1 MKGIFRILK
10 LLGIVFFLLIIGLYA
25 FIQLTWDKKI
35 DAPYPEIKASK
46 DSAVIARGEYL
57 VYGPSHCAVC
67 HVPMDKV
74 FEVDAGL
81 KIPLSGGWEENV
93 PGFGSMRAPNLT
105 PDLETGIGELT
116 DSQLARSFRH
126 MVSSDGKII
135 FPFMEYQEM
144 SDQDLTAII
153 SFLRNQKPVN
163 HEVKPSE
170 YKFLAK
176 ALIAFGLFKPEG
188 PENIPPKSVQI
199 DSTIAYGKYLAHD
212 VANCRGCHIKMDN
225 KGNQINPDFAGGFI
239 YTPTK
244 LSEGYAFISPN
255 ITPHLTKSVLGKWT
269 QQEFIERFKK
279 GRVHETSPMPWGAFS
294 RMSETDMVALYKYLK
309 SLDPVD
315 FEVSKTVF
323 APGEKLPE

>member
-1 MKGIFRILK
+1 
-10 LLGIVFFLLIIGLYA
+10 
-25 FIQLTWDKKI
+25 
-35 DAPYPEIKASK
+35 
-46 DSAVIARGEYL
+46 
-57 VYGPSHCAVC
+57 
-67 HVPMDKV
+67 
-74 FEVDAGL
+74 
-81 KIPLSGGWEENV
+81 
-93 PGFGSMRAPNLT
+93 
-105 PDLETGIGELT
+105 
-116 DSQLARSFRH
+116 
-126 MVSSDGKII
+126 
-135 FPFMEYQEM
+135 
-144 SDQDLTAII
+144 
-153 SFLRNQKPVN
+153 
-163 HEVKPSE
+163 
-170 YKFLAK
+170 
-176 ALIAFGLFKPEG
+176 
-188 PENIPPKSVQI
+188 
-199 DSTIAYGKYLAHD
+199 
-212 VANCRGCHIKMDN
+212 MDN